1 MRTSD
6 LIQETYGA
14 LSANKVR
21 SGLTMLGVVIGIS
34 SVIAMV
40 SIGQGAAGSIQASIE
55 GLGSNLLTVTPGSSQ
70 GQRGQVSGGRGS
82 SRTLVPVDA
91 EALRGIEGVAYVSAE
106 FNSRN
111 QLAAQN
117 GNNTNASVVGVT
129 PDYLPVRN
137 VTMASGSFIGETHLR
152 SLGRVIVLGATLAT
166 DLFAEDDPVGKTV
179 RVDGGNYKVIG
190 VLTAKGGTSFNS
202 PDTTAYVPLT
212 TMQKILTGS
221 DYLTTAAISVQD
233 KERMSQVKAEATSL
247 LAARHKVDPAEADFS
262 IISQEDVIGTLTQV
276 TSTFTTLLAA
286 IAGISLVV
294 GGIGIMNMMLT
305 TVTERMRE
313 IGLRKAIGAK
323 RKDIGTQ
330 FLAES
335 VLLTFVGGGIGILL
349 GWAVSL
355 LITRFSGM
363 ATEVSAGSVALA
375 FGVSALIGIIFG
387 WYPARRASGMN
398 PIEALRYE

>member
-1 MRTSD
+1 MRITD
-6 LIQETYGA
+6 LFQETYGA
-14 LSANKVR
+14 LAGNKIR
-21 SGLTMLGVVIGIS
+21 SGLTMLGVIIGIS

-40 SIGQGAAGSIQASIE
+40 SIGQGSARSIQTSIE
-55 GLGSNLLTVTPGSSQ
+55 GLGSNLLTVTPGASQ
-70 GQRGQVSGGRGS
+70 GGRGQVSAGRGS
-82 SRTLVPVDA
+82 ARSLTLEDA
-91 EALRGIEGVAYVSAE
+91 EALRGIAGVAHVSAE
-106 FNSRN
+106 FNGRY

-117 GNNTNASVVGVT
+117 GNNTNASVIGVT
-129 PDYLPVRN
+129 PDYAPVRN
-137 VTMASGSFIGETHLR
+137 VTASAGAFIGEQHLR
-152 SLGRVIVLGATLAT
+152 ALGRVIVLGATVAT
-166 DLFAEDDPVGKTV
+166 DLFGEEDPVGKTV

-190 VLTAKGGTSFNS
+190 VLAAKGGNGFSS
-202 PDTTAYVPLT
+202 PDLTAFVPLT
-212 TMQKILTGS
+212 TMQKVLTGS
-221 DYLTTAAISVQD
+221 DYLTTAAISVED
-233 KERMSQVKAEATSL
+233 KERMALVKAEAISV
-247 LAARHKVDPAEADFS
+247 LAARHKVDPAEPDFS

-323 RKDIGTQ
+323 RRDIGTQ

-349 GWAVSL
+349 GWGVSK
-355 LITRFSGM
+355 LITRFSGT
-363 ATEVSAGSVALA
+363 ATEVSAGSVFLA
-375 FGVSALIGIIFG
+375 FGVSALIGILFG
-387 WYPARRASGMN
+387 WYPARRASGLN